1 MTGCVGSPFGNLL
14 VMQNKK
20 GYGINRNPFVFSG
33 AEGDRTPDLLSAIQ
47 ARSQLRHSPVDF
59 CFMLS

>member
-33 AEGDRTPDLLSAIQ
+33 AEGDRTPDPLNAISD
-47 ARSQLRHSPVDF
+47 AKSTLKI
-59 CFMLS
+59 